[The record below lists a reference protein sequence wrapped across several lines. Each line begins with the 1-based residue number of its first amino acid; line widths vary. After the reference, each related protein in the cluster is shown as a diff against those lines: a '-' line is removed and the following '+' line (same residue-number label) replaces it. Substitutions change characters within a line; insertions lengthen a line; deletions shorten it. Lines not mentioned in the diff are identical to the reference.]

1 MLVKQV
7 YVTHY
12 EPMETISRFVRD
24 VEYLTKLPAYG
35 DNTKFWFEV
44 AMVGTD
50 IENFWDYPKMKEMLP
65 YLKLRQARLAIC
77 YMREFPFADNEWV
90 QMQSKIGAD
99 AANIHGINPN
109 QIFYFYGNNPEHLTE
124 LHKRRVNVVEVPY
137 FEIDFVHRYLNK
149 EIEICTPEEAAHKN
163 PQRQYLDM
171 NGKPHKYMRLRHVV
185 HLWNKRLID
194 KGIINLLRGTGDY
207 ENWTKDKYY
216 ELVKDIINEEDWEKF
231 WKWWPN
237 SHDDGENIDEKRF
250 FGKHHPG
257 YPYNKQLFLDTFMSL
272 VSETHSGHCEPYPHK
287 GNGTCNP
294 QFFLSEKLVKA
305 IGNCHPFI
313 ILSTPKY
320 LEQLK
325 KYGYNTFEP
334 HIDESYD
341 KELEPELRMV
351 QAIDQIEKICKD
363 GLPVKTLEI
372 AIQNQ
377 YNLVNRYFKFMDA
390 LTGILEQW

>member
-1 MLVKQV
+1 
-7 YVTHY
+7 
-12 EPMETISRFVRD
+12 
-24 VEYLTKLPAYG
+24 
-35 DNTKFWFEV
+35 
-44 AMVGTD
+44 
-50 IENFWDYPKMKEMLP
+50 
-65 YLKLRQARLAIC
+65 
-77 YMREFPFADNEWV
+77 
-90 QMQSKIGAD
+90 
-99 AANIHGINPN
+99 
-109 QIFYFYGNNPEHLTE
+109 
-124 LHKRRVNVVEVPY
+124 
-137 FEIDFVHRYLNK
+137 
-149 EIEICTPEEAAHKN
+149 
-163 PQRQYLDM
+163 
-171 NGKPHKYMRLRHVV
+171 
-185 HLWNKRLID
+185 
-194 KGIINLLRGTGDY
+194 
-207 ENWTKDKYY
+207 
-216 ELVKDIINEEDWEKF
+216 
-231 WKWWPN
+231 
-237 SHDDGENIDEKRF
+237 
-250 FGKHHPG
+250 
-257 YPYNKQLFLDTFMSL
+257 MSL